1 MVYKNKPVMTMICP
15 YYESIKNPIVTNNKA
30 MIIIMFPTWNII
42 FLPYL
47 ANRQLLNIPLIK
59 FNENRKIGIR
69 FFDYGKTNDIIYK
82 Q

>member
-1 MVYKNKPVMTMICP
+1 MYKNKPVMTIIFP
-15 YYESIKNPIVTNNKA
+15 YYESMKNPIVTNNKA
-30 MIIIMFPTWNII
+30 IMTVMFPIWNMI

-69 FFDYGKTNDIIYK
+69 FFDYGNTKEVMYE